1 MASPLM
7 HEKKIVTLIFCIT
20 ILVFLPE
27 EIVPGN
33 ILTGWHVKNRFQ
45 VGAEIDDNIYESR
58 YDPISEPSL
67 RFLLQTSGN
76 KQFSR
81 LNFSFRITGGY
92 QGYEKQAR
100 EDKFTGESQFSSE
113 LKLNNAVFAGINFQ
127 WRTKFFIYEP
137 IDYSLLTSNFYTR
150 FVLPLQTALFIFY
163 RPHSLN
169 YRASTFYDFQG
180 TELGLALSKNISRH
194 LVLEASLSQNQ
205 LKYQRNIY
213 KLGAPNQLIYQ
224 NEQQLDNLSLFS
236 FQASYLSFFLV
247 KLGYFYE
254 DNQSNNFGFSY
265 QKHYWGFNT
274 SKKFFSHYLIQ
285 FYLTFQN
292 KKYKD
297 QFGPFFQ
304 MQLDTEQE
312 ENNCFII
319 DISRSFTSNISIF
332 LRYGYYKNE
341 SPFRSE
347 FYQKQLITSGLEIR
361 F

>member
-1 MASPLM
+1 M
-7 HEKKIVTLIFCIT
+7 HEKKIVILILGVT
-20 ILVFLPE
+20 ILVCLTE
-27 EIVPGN
+27 TVVSGN
-33 ILTGWHVKNRFQ
+33 KLTGWHIKNRFQ
-45 VGAEIDDNIYESR
+45 AGAEIDDNIYESR
-58 YDPISEPSL
+58 YELVSEPSL
-67 RFLLQTSGN
+67 RFLLQSCGN

-81 LNFSFRITGGY
+81 LNFNFRITGGY

-113 LKLNNAVFAGINFQ
+113 LRLNKTFFCGINFQ

-150 FVLPLQTALFIFY
+150 FALPFQTSLFIFY

-180 TELGLALSKNISRH
+180 TELGLVLSKNISRH
-194 LVLEASLSQNQ
+194 LALEANFSQNQ

-213 KLGAPNQLIYQ
+213 KISLPNQLIYQ
-224 NEQQLDNLSLFS
+224 DEKQLDNLSLFS
-236 FQASYLSFFLV
+236 FQASYLSFLLV

-254 DNQSNNFGFSY
+254 VNKSNNFGFSY
-265 QKHYWGFNT
+265 QKQYWVFNF
-274 SKKFFSHYLIQ
+274 SKKFFSDYLIQ

-292 KKYKD
+292 KNYND

-312 ENNCFII
+312 ENNFFIV
-319 DISRSFTSNISIF
+319 DISRTFTSNTSIF

-347 FYQKQLITSGLEIR
+347 YYQKQLITTGLEIR